1 MFMTKYSKII
11 GLVGVALVLML
22 GVRGYYES
30 KITKLTIEIN
40 DLDDKLVKVRG
51 SLVVEEANNVMLRS
65 TISDMN
71 KETAELEDNYK
82 QIAAKYAN
90 LKDKPDNARYEVV
103 YKYLTKESSNECE
116 DIKNAVNGLVDYVN
130 DRVQ

>member
-1 MFMTKYSKII
+1 MTKYSKII
-11 GLVGVALVLML
+11 WLVGVVLVLTL
-22 GVRGYYES
+22 GAWSYYES
-30 KITKLTIEIN
+30 KITRLTIEIN

-51 SLVVEEANNVMLRS
+51 SLAVEEANNMMLRS

-71 KETAELEDNYK
+71 KETAELEDTYK